1 MVGMLSL
8 DLLPSHNTA
17 SLFPCE
23 VPSCRQKMQQLCL
36 TRRPFIFSGTAASL
50 DFFFSF
56 FFCGFKSPLPGLV
69 NIFEIKKKKKS
80 TLHLG
85 RLYLVFT
92 MGLYHH
98 VFFPVMWKQLYYS
111 SWMPPTP
118 TPCPLW
124 LSFISH
130 HTGSYMRSSLW
141 FWQAVVFHPSS
152 KMKRATP
159 EVKLRECKEPA
170 SPCHC

>member
-1 MVGMLSL
+1 MLSL

-69 NIFEIKKKKKS
+69 NIFEIKKKKIYIAFRKIIPGVYYGTVSSRFLPCDVEAALLQFLDAPYPHPLPTMAIIYISSYWILYEIKPLVLASCSLPSIKQNEKS
-80 TLHLG
+80 N
-85 RLYLVFT
+85 
-92 MGLYHH
+92 
-98 VFFPVMWKQLYYS
+98 P
-111 SWMPPTP
+111 
-118 TPCPLW
+118 
-124 LSFISH
+124 
-130 HTGSYMRSSLW
+130 
-141 FWQAVVFHPSS
+141 
-152 KMKRATP
+152 
-159 EVKLRECKEPA
+159 
-170 SPCHC
+170 